1 MATHDTQ
8 QNQQPTGNGAPEDGA
23 LTPPAGVTT
32 PPPNTAPTTTG
43 ADGGANPTAGAPQPD
58 GAGDGA
64 GGVAEILSELKDIIS
79 GTQNKPAEGEGTP
92 SEPSGDTTVVD
103 GVEVDSLG
111 YAVSI
116 DDPDMNAITAYF
128 KAKGIKSD
136 AAYDIFSEAI
146 ETGDPSKI
154 NEEALAKALGADDA
168 FVVSRIAKSVMMERA
183 AEQAKIIKAVHDSV
197 GGEEAW
203 NIIRDWSNTKASV
216 DPEFA
221 QSLDRYAS
229 LLDKGDEYAHIVGA
243 ALKSLYNESTA
254 SKHPRGMIGSD
265 KVFGTASHSAILDIT
280 EFGKLASAAVSRGD
294 MEEYKNVLARWRSG
308 GGRTLRS

>member
-1 MATHDTQ
+1 MDTVGTDAPVAGAQ
-8 QNQQPTGNGAPEDGA
+8 AGAETPQPNVV
-23 LTPPAGVTT
+23 PPV
-32 PPPNTAPTTTG
+32 PG
-43 ADGGANPTAGAPQPD
+43 ADGGDNQTAGAPKPD
-58 GAGDGA
+58 GADEGA
-64 GGVAEILSELKDIIS
+64 GGVAEILSELKDIIA
-79 GTQNKPAEGEGTP
+79 GTQNKPAEGEDTTQEQG
-92 SEPSGDTTVVD
+92 GDTTVVD
-103 GVEVDSLG
+103 GVEVDTLG

-116 DDPDMNAITAYF
+116 DDPDVNAITAYF
-128 KAKGIKSD
+128 KAKGIKSED
-136 AAYDIFSEAI
+136 AYDIFSEAL

-154 NEEALAKALGADDA
+154 NEESLAKALGADDA

-183 AEQAKIIKAVHDSV
+183 AEQAKIIKVVHDSV

-203 NIIRDWSNTKASV
+203 NIIRDWANTKASV

-229 LLDKGDEYAHIVGA
+229 LLDKGEEYANIVGA
-243 ALKSLYNESTA
+243 AMKSLYNESTA

-265 KVFGTASHSAILDIT
+265 KVFGTASHSAILDID
-280 EFGKLASAAVSRGD
+280 EFGKLASSAVSRGD